1 METGMEDEPGRTA
14 YRRGVARTAAS
25 RGWEPGTEETEA
37 VIALRRDGPARRSGI
52 MERRRTRREDRMPG
66 RGKREAAEPR
76 GRVMGLESR
85 EEKDEAGLDYLL
97 IAGAATLWGSV
108 GVFLRWI
115 DLPGKE
121 HFVVFIR
128 SVVSVAFLAA
138 VIAAGGRMEDLRPGD
153 HPLLLLVSGAL
164 LTLHWVLF
172 LKALNNLPIGDAVF
186 ITYLAPVL
194 VALLAPPLLK
204 ERLEATTLLA
214 LALALGGM
222 GLISLTGQADG
233 AEWSGAGIIYA
244 LCSAVSYALLL
255 FILKFLRRDTPSLTV
270 TFYQTAVNA
279 AVLLPFCVFRG
290 FAVTPRGWLL
300 LVVLGLV
307 HTGLAG
313 LVYVYAVKRV
323 KAQHVGIIAY
333 LEPASAMLY
342 GLLFLG
348 EPVSWQDLVGGLLII
363 LAGSLVIRRAWA
375 SG

>member
-1 METGMEDEPGRTA
+1 METGPSPER
-14 YRRGVARTAAS
+14 AR
-25 RGWEPGTEETEA
+25 
-37 VIALRRDGPARRSGI
+37 V
-52 MERRRTRREDRMPG
+52 
-66 RGKREAAEPR
+66 
-76 GRVMGLESR
+76 
-85 EEKDEAGLDYLL
+85 DYLL
-97 IAGAATLWGSV
+97 IAGAAALWGSV

-115 DLPGKE
+115 DLPGDE

-128 SVVSVAFLAA
+128 SMVSVAFLAA
-138 VIAAGGRMEDLRPGD
+138 VIAGSGRMEDFRPEA
-153 HPLLLLVSGAL
+153 HPVLLPASGAL

-194 VALLAPPLLK
+194 VALLAPLALK

-214 LALALGGM
+214 LALALAGM
-222 GLISLTGQADG
+222 GLISLTGPRGGMGSPA
-233 AEWSGAGIIYA
+233 AGMVYA

-255 FILKFLRRDTPSLTV
+255 FILKFLREDTPALTV

-279 AVLLPFCVFRG
+279 ALLLPFCAFRD
-290 FAVTPRGWLL
+290 FAVTTRGWVLL
-300 LVVLGLV
+300 AILGLV

-333 LEPASAMLY
+333 LEPASAMVY

-348 EPVSWQDLVGGLLII
+348 ESLGWQDLVGGLLII
-363 LAGSLVIRRAWA
+363 LAGALVIRHAWA